1 MTAKE
6 IRDLNPEEIKKKLRD
21 TREELVQLRVR
32 KQAGQVEK
40 SSELRELRRDI
51 ARMETLLIEKTK
63 AAAVT
68 A

>member
-1 MTAKE
+1 MKAAE
-6 IRDLNPEEIKKKLRD
+6 IRELSTEEIKKKLRD
-21 TREELVQLRVR
+21 TRNELVQLRVR

-51 ARMETLLIEKTK
+51 ARLETTLRAKSG
-63 AAAVT
+63 AT